1 MSTVLLVDDDELV
14 RRVVAEAL
22 ETAGHR
28 VLAVGDALAALA
40 VDVPFEVAIVDVHL
54 GNHRC
59 SPLGEELRRRH
70 RDVRVIAMSGLPDE
84 SGYSFADA
92 VLAKPFA
99 FNELYA
105 AVERLTA
112 H

>member
-1 MSTVLLVDDDELV
+1 MATVLLVDDDELV
-14 RRVVAEAL
+14 RRVVTEAL

-28 VLAVGDALAALA
+28 VLAAADALSALA
-40 VDVPFEVAIVDVHL
+40 VDEPFELAIVDVHL
-54 GNHRC
+54 GSRRC
-59 SPLGEELRRRH
+59 SPLGEELRRRNG
-70 RDVRVIAMSGLPDE
+70 DVRVIAMSGLPDE
-84 SGYSFADA
+84 GGYPFADA

-99 FNELYA
+99 FLDLYA

>member
-1 MSTVLLVDDDELV
+1 VATVLLVDDDELV

-22 ETAGHR
+22 ETVGHR
-28 VLAVGDALAALA
+28 VLAAAEALTALA
-40 VDVPFEVAIVDVHL
+40 VAEPFQIAIVDAHL

-70 RDVRVIAMSGLPDE
+70 RDLRVIAMSGLPDAG
-84 SGYSFADA
+84 GYSFADA

-99 FNELYA
+99 FSELYA
-105 AVERLTA
+105 TVERLTA

>member
-1 MSTVLLVDDDELV
+1 MATILLVDDDELV

-22 ETAGHR
+22 ETVGHR
-28 VLAVGDALAALA
+28 VLAAADALTALA
-40 VDVPFEVAIVDVHL
+40 VAEPFEIAIVDVHL

-70 RDVRVIAMSGLPDE
+70 RDVRVIAMSGLPGNG
-84 SGYSFADA
+84 GYAFADA
-92 VLAKPFA
+92 VLAKPFR
-99 FNELYA
+99 FGDLYA
-105 AVERLTA
+105 AVERLSA

>member
-1 MSTVLLVDDDELV
+1 VATVLLVDDDELV

-28 VLAVGDALAALA
+28 VLTAPDALTALA
-40 VDVPFEVAIVDVHL
+40 IDEPFDVAIVDVHL

-70 RDVRVIAMSGLPDE
+70 RGLGVIAMTGLPD
-84 SGYSFADA
+84 GGCHPFADA

-99 FNELYA
+99 LLELFA

>member
-1 MSTVLLVDDDELV
+1 MATVLLVDDDELV

-22 ETAGHR
+22 ETVGHR
-28 VLAVGDALAALA
+28 VLSAADALAALA
-40 VDVPFEVAIVDVHL
+40 VDEPFEIAIVDVHL
-54 GNHRC
+54 GNHLC
-59 SPLGEELRRRH
+59 SPLGEELRRRN
-70 RDVRVIAMSGLPDE
+70 RGLRVIVMSGLPDE

-99 FNELYA
+99 VNELYA